1 MTQIK
6 YDKKYNSA
14 TNSNTN
20 TRNHSRS
27 TTKTDN
33 TLSDKKR
40 CIAMTIDGIP
50 AHPVKPTST
59 SSPSPPRSPSIHD
72 IEVEHEHHKKGEN
85 KNDDDLKKNVIPFE
99 PYTPEPEYTRSM
111 HSNPNQRVLNIQIIY
126 PDGTTSD
133 GQDDHIYLAPDS
145 TKDLVNAINKMG
157 LLVTIIAISSFVS
170 RLALFF
176 IEIDE
181 LN

>member
-20 TRNHSRS
+20 SRKHSRS

-33 TLSDKKR
+33 TSSDKKR

-50 AHPVKPTST
+50 AHPVKPTS
-59 SSPSPPRSPSIHD
+59 SASPQRSPQQSISPQRSKA
-72 IEVEHEHHKKGEN
+72 E
-85 KNDDDLKKNVIPFE
+85 NDDDLKKNVIPFE

-133 GQDDHIYLAPDS
+133 GQYDHIYLAADS
-145 TKDLVNAINKMG
+145 TKDLVDAMNKMG

-170 RLALFF
+170 RMAHFF
-176 IEIDE
+176 I
-181 LN
+181 